1 MISAYLFIHFL
12 LNTLSD
18 ICLEQSYCPDF
29 SFEII
34 LLQATFNFLKCKVIV
49 VQILIV
55 CLFLLFK
62 YILPGHIISLLF
74 KGLINFSQLY

>member
-1 MISAYLFIHFL
+1 MIYDFCLFFFL
-12 LNTLSD
+12 LNTL
-18 ICLEQSYCPDF
+18 IDF
-29 SFEII
+29 PFEII

-49 VQILIV
+49 VRILIV

-62 YILPGHIISLLF
+62 YILPGHIITLLF